1 MKSRSCVLPSCA
13 LCGGNRPASP
23 FLHYPDTH
31 HPFALS
37 NLSYEYLLHHH
48 PSSCPIYVVSQ
59 TEMCAACR
67 ARCDGA
73 AAAAPGTLAA
83 TANLV
88 PGNSFGRPMAL
99 CVTGPG
105 AATVRLTAGWH
116 HLAGLP
122 EGSGCRIRA
131 LPDAEGAA
139 VENTGSTGA
148 AGRGAAGR
156 AITSFRSTRACT
168 EPVLLH
174 CHCRHSRG
182 GSAGRQ
188 LPARRLPGSR
198 QGAPPVR
205 GAPSLLA
212 VPLPCCPHRAPRP
225 DPTPPPTWHAG
236 RGDWRQQPAVRVG
249 PPEHN
254 HVRGCLPPCHAVEH
268 GLASSGASSGQQQA
282 PCALGQRA
290 RCWRQRR

>member
-1 MKSRSCVLPSCA
+1 
-13 LCGGNRPASP
+13 
-23 FLHYPDTH
+23 
-31 HPFALS
+31 
-37 NLSYEYLLHHH
+37 
-48 PSSCPIYVVSQ
+48 
-59 TEMCAACR
+59 MCAACR

-73 AAAAPGTLAA
+73 AAAAPGTLAG

-88 PGNSFGRPMAL
+88 PCNSLGRPMAL

-131 LPDAEGAA
+131 LPDAEGVA

-156 AITSFRSTRACT
+156 AITSFRSTRACCCT
-168 EPVLLH
+168 EPLLLH

-198 QGAPPVR
+198 QVPRRCGARRPC
-205 GAPSLLA
+205 
-212 VPLPCCPHRAPRP
+212 LPCRCPAARTVRP
-225 DPTPPPTWHAG
+225 ALIPPSTHLAC
-236 RGDWRQQPAVRVG
+236 RQG
-249 PPEHN
+249 
-254 HVRGCLPPCHAVEH
+254 
-268 GLASSGASSGQQQA
+268 
-282 PCALGQRA
+282 
-290 RCWRQRR
+290 